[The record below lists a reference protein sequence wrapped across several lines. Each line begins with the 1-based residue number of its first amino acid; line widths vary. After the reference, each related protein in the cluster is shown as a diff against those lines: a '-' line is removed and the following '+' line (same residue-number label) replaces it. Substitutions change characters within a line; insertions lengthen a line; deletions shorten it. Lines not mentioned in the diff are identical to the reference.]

1 MITTQ
6 ALLNATQTLSFR
18 LRNFIREISRLR
30 SKWPKVSAILIIEG
44 EIIITALIEKG
55 WHTYSQRPTDAG
67 PISTIISFPTSKQ
80 YTLIG
85 KTEESNAHEEF
96 DKAFEAMLFTFTD
109 KAEFNQKIKFTKAGF
124 TITGK
129 INRKDFGLNWNAALE
144 TGGVMVS
151 EEVRLAAEIQL
162 VKG

>member
-1 MITTQ
+1 MNNF
-6 ALLNATQTLSFR
+6 LLPLYLLFISFASFGQQKNPLTWSATYKS
-18 LRNFIREISRLR
+18 IS
-30 SKWPKVSAILIIEG
+30 ATEG

-67 PISTIISFPTSKQ
+67 PISTIISFQASKQ
-80 YTLIG
+80 FSLVG

-124 TITGK
+124 TIPFKVEAVCCNESMCLPPKTTELSVK
-129 INRKDFGLNWNAALE
+129 I
-144 TGGVMVS
+144 
-151 EEVRLAAEIQL
+151 Q
-162 VKG
+162 